1 MKLNNRYTEVVIDKY
16 TGHKTYQLPVFMR
29 NGHKCV
35 LEYMRGCPRSAVRA
49 VK

>member
-1 MKLNNRYTEVVIDKY
+1 MKWNNRYTEVVIDKY
-16 TGHKTYQLPVFMR
+16 TGHKTYQLPLFMR

-35 LEYMRGCPRSAVRA
+35 LEYVIGYPNSAVRI